1 MYKDN
6 IGNKVGL
13 GGEEKKKMV
22 KVGRQK
28 SDGVV
33 GGGGE
38 NKLAYVNN

>member
-13 GGEEKKKMV
+13 GGEEKKNGE
-22 KVGRQK
+22 GREAK
-28 SDGVV
+28 ERRGR

-38 NKLAYVNN
+38 NKLAYLNN

>member
-13 GGEEKKKMV
+13 GGEEKKKNGE
-22 KVGRQK
+22 GREAK
-28 SDGVV
+28 ERRGRG

-38 NKLAYVNN
+38 KACLRK